1 MEDIKIKFNVG
12 DKVITYDG
20 IQGRIVDI
28 CHCQHCK
35 DKGFFEPIIEFEN
48 GQRTSITL
56 SDVKNGCM
64 AYYLIGKQVLG
75 NKIEK
80 EELQKQLAE
89 LEDRKKLLRKQIWRL
104 DNVMV
109 EDWKERREQR
119 KDREE
124 ETAEQRMERVLEH
137 INTAIEMLPDNG
149 KKEALKSA
157 IETYLTDNSKL
168 S

>member
-28 CHCQHCK
+28 CHCQYCK
-35 DKGFFEPIIEFEN
+35 DKGFFAPIVEFEN

-89 LEDRKKLLRKQIWRL
+89 LEDRKKLLRKQLWRL

-119 KDREE
+119 KDREKE
-124 ETAEQRMERVLEH
+124 SAEQRTELAVERL
-137 INTAIEMLPDNG
+137 NAILDDLPDDE
-149 KKEALKSA
+149 KRKSLKSA
-157 IETYLTDNSKL
+157 ILTYLDL
-168 S
+168 

>member
-1 MEDIKIKFNVG
+1 MF
-12 DKVITYDG
+12 
-20 IQGRIVDI
+20 
-28 CHCQHCK
+28 
-35 DKGFFEPIIEFEN
+35 
-48 GQRTSITL
+48 
-56 SDVKNGCM
+56 
-64 AYYLIGKQVLG
+64 G

-80 EELQKQLAE
+80 EELQQELAE
-89 LEDRKKLLRKQIWRL
+89 IEARKKLLRKQLWRL

-137 INTAIEMLPDNG
+137 INTAIEMLPDNE

>member
-1 MEDIKIKFNVG
+1 MNEIKFNVG
-12 DKVITYDG
+12 DKVISFTGLQGKIEKVFNGKDYILAYIKYEDG
-20 IQGRIVDI
+20 KEDYITE
-28 CHCQHCK
+28 C
-35 DKGFFEPIIEFEN
+35 DKTHNFDSF
-48 GQRTSITL
+48 
-56 SDVKNGCM
+56 
-64 AYYLIGKQVLG
+64 YLIGKNVFG

-80 EELQKQLAE
+80 EELQQELAE
-89 LEDRKKLLRKQIWRL
+89 IEARKKLLRKQLWRL

-137 INTAIEMLPDNG
+137 INAAIEMLPDNG

>member
-48 GQRTSITL
+48 GQKTSITL

-109 EDWKERREQR
+109 EDWKEKRLQR
-119 KDREE
+119 KDREKE
-124 ETAEQRMERVLEH
+124 SAEQRTEQAVERL
-137 INTAIEMLPDNG
+137 NAILDDLPDDE
-149 KKEALKSA
+149 KIKSLKSA
-157 IETYLTDNSKL
+157 IEAYLK
-168 S
+168 